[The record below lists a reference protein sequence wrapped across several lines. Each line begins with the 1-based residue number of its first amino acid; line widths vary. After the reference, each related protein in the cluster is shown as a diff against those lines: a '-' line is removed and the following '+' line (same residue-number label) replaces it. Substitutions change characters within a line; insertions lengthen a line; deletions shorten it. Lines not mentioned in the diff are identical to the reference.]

1 MATGIVSQA
10 LRLAGQPGPA
20 GGLLAAAA
28 AAYAAVLVLVA
39 ARTASCPAALRAE
52 LGSAQSGFTGYAF
65 AAASALLGA
74 AVDRRL
80 PAVAAALTLLAAAG
94 WAAVTLLVP
103 ARLARRGQAVLTS
116 VTGSWYLWAVA
127 TQALAIAAAGW
138 ARPAGPGALARVAA
152 VTAWVAGVLL
162 YAAISVLVAVRLVR
176 APPGP
181 AEPTAPYWV
190 AMGAASVSVLAA
202 AGILRAGLP
211 RSGTAA
217 PLLTGTAVAL
227 WIVAS
232 ALIVPLAGR
241 SAWRHL
247 RAGAPLAY
255 RADLWMIVFPAGM
268 YATASMQLGL
278 TARLPAIRAAGTA
291 AVIPAAAAWAV
302 VCAAMIITGARAAL
316 RPSHPHGTDYMRK
329 R

>member
-10 LRLAGQPGPA
+10 LRLAGRPGPA
-20 GGLLAAAA
+20 AVLLAAAA
-28 AAYAAVLVLVA
+28 VAYAAVLALAGARA
-39 ARTASCPAALRAE
+39 AACPAALRAE
-52 LGSAQSGFTGYAF
+52 LGSARTGFTGYAF

-74 AVDRRL
+74 AVGRRL
-80 PAVAAALTLLAAAG
+80 PAVAAALTTLAAAG
-94 WAAVTLLVP
+94 WAGVTWLVP
-103 ARLARRGQAVLTS
+103 VRLARRGRAVITS

-138 ARPAGPGALARVAA
+138 AAPAGPGAPARVAA
-152 VTAWVAGVLL
+152 VTAWAAGVLL
-162 YAAISVLVAVRLVR
+162 YAVISVLVAVRLVR

-202 AGILRAGLP
+202 ADILRAAGLP
-211 RSGTAA
+211 RSGTPAG
-217 PLLTGTAVAL
+217 LLTGTAVAL
-227 WIVAS
+227 WVVATG
-232 ALIVPLAGR
+232 LILPLAGR

-255 RADLWMIVFPAGM
+255 RPDLWMVVFPAGM

-278 TARLPAIRAAGTA
+278 AARLPVIRGAGAA

-302 VCAAMIITGARAAL
+302 VCAAMIITGARAA
-316 RPSHPHGTDYMRK
+316 RRG
-329 R
+329 